1 MRLIASLPWYD
12 LPALRTQLDVFW
24 SVLRHE
30 LSKELQRVN
39 TDRLPL
45 PDRLNRHT
53 PLIEQWG
60 HPGLLLS
67 QCCGPD
73 LFTPQA
79 QELVPI
85 ARPVFSDLDCTP
97 GQYFS
102 YIVCASHQARR
113 HDLNDSSRFVINSAS
128 SRSGCAALF
137 EWTTANGMN
146 CNQVLI
152 SGSHAGSLESLRN
165 GTADMAAIDAH
176 SWPLLDSRGIT
187 IIGKSKEAP
196 TPPFVMHRRSPIT
209 PALMH
214 EALSGAIQ
222 QAGASI
228 NIETVMSA
236 SRKTYQPM
244 PTVWHTHLP
253 VGASPC
259 CALS

>member
-1 MRLIASLPWYD
+1 MN
-12 LPALRTQLDVFW
+12 LRC
-24 SVLRHE
+24 
-30 LSKELQRVN
+30 
-39 TDRLPL
+39 
-45 PDRLNRHT
+45 
-53 PLIEQWG
+53 I
-60 HPGLLLS
+60 
-67 QCCGPD
+67 
-73 LFTPQA
+73 
-79 QELVPI
+79 
-85 ARPVFSDLDCTP
+85 
-97 GQYFS
+97 
-102 YIVCASHQARR
+102 
-113 HDLNDSSRFVINSAS
+113 
-128 SRSGCAALF
+128 
-137 EWTTANGMN
+137 
-146 CNQVLI
+146 LI

-236 SRKTYQPM
+236 S
-244 PTVWHTHLP
+244 
-253 VGASPC
+253 PC